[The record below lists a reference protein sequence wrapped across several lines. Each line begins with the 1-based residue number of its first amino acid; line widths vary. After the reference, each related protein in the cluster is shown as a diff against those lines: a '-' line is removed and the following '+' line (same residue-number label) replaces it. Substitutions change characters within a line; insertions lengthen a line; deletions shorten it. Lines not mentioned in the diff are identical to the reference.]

1 MVTST
6 QKPIAFMRD
15 LSDHL
20 AKRFPA
26 SAAGLNSIR
35 QAFDA
40 NGMPEIFISHNGNEA
55 AGQPVVLVKISQ
67 IDMVSKDVF
76 GNSLL
81 AYTPLL
87 LQVNYELGAA
97 GNQTYVS
104 HADLAVVS
112 FEAIKT
118 GIRFQKSE
126 NANGTAVT
134 DANLATATVIA
145 DLDELYWPT
154 KNP

>member
-1 MVTST
+1 MITST
-6 QKPIAFMRD
+6 AKPIAFIRD
-15 LSDHL
+15 LADHL

-26 SAAGLNSIR
+26 GAAGLNTIR

-40 NGMPEIFISHNGNEA
+40 NGMPEIFISHNANEA
-55 AGQPVVLVKISQ
+55 AGQPVLLIKISQ
-67 IDMVSKDVF
+67 VSMVSPDVF
-76 GNSLL
+76 GNVGL

-87 LQVNYELGAA
+87 LQFNYELASSGDSI
-97 GNQTYVS
+97 VS
-104 HADLAVVS
+104 HADMAKAE
-112 FEAIKT
+112 FESIKT
-118 GIRFQKSE
+118 AIRFQKSE

-134 DANLATATVIA
+134 DANLATATVVA